1 MTYSYWESR
10 KRNPK
15 NIQQIA
21 KFFNV
26 STDYLLGNS
35 HIRDKIQFDEYLE
48 KSLDAFKY
56 FDGKPM
62 YDEDHESFRNLL
74 KNRKLKR

>member
-1 MTYSYWESR
+1 MTYSYWESG

-35 HIRDKIQFDEYLE
+35 HIRDKIQFDE
-48 KSLDAFKY
+48 DR
-56 FDGKPM
+56 
-62 YDEDHESFRNLL
+62 ESFRSLL